1 LIRLGIRVDPAA
13 AEAAL
18 AGLLELVPAGVEEV
32 ELADGS
38 IEYVVYG
45 APGEVPSREDV
56 SGAVGGVLFSLSTS
70 TVRDDW
76 AEQWREFH
84 RPAEISGRIRVR
96 GPWQPPAGEGL
107 IDIQIDPAQAFG
119 TGSHATTRLCIELLL
134 VLADAGRAGG
144 RLLDV
149 GCGSGVLGIAA
160 ARLGWTPVIGVDHD
174 PQSVS
179 ATLENAAANGV
190 GVAAELLDLGRDR
203 LPPAPTVTA
212 NLTPA
217 LLDDLA
223 GGLRHPVDR
232 LIASGFLVDET
243 DRVVAAFTG
252 RQAMHELERRED
264 GDWAA
269 VLLGSRI
276 AGDS

>member
-18 AGLLELVPAGVEEV
+18 AGLLELVPAGVEEL

-56 SGAVGGVLFSLSTS
+56 SSAVGGVLFSLSTS

-134 VLADAGRAGG
+134 VLADAGRADG

-174 PQSVS
+174 PESVS

-190 GVAAELLDLGRDR
+190 RVAAELLDLGRDR

-232 LIASGFLVDET
+232 LIASGFLVGET
-243 DRVVAAFTG
+243 DRVVAAFAG
-252 RQAMHELERRED
+252 RRAMHELERRED